1 MKKIVKDIF
10 AQIDYFLYRNGFK
23 KCKIR
28 KVHSVAETIDELI
41 YTQKSMVRFGDGEIA
56 IIRGKQASFQKGNPK
71 LVEDLK
77 RILSYQYD
85 NLIVTIPDI
94 FYDLSIYR
102 KASRQFWKDHLLFCR
117 KIYEKYCDTNKEYFN
132 TSVSR
137 FYYTLEDKS
146 QSERWISK
154 IRQIWKD
161 CDVVIVE
168 GVGTHNGVGNN
179 LLDTA
184 RTIERIIGPARNAY
198 EKLEEIF
205 EACIE
210 YPKDRLFLIS
220 LGPTAKPLTERL
232 FLEGYRVLDI
242 GNLDMEY
249 EWYLRK
255 ASKKEKIPK
264 HDMIDVETNRQ
275 AGYTDYLAQIK
286 KRIEL

>member
-1 MKKIVKDIF
+1 MKKIVKDAL

-56 IIRGKQASFQKGNPK
+56 IIRGKQASFQKGNSK

-85 NLIVTIPDI
+85 NMIVTIPDI
-94 FYDLSIYR
+94 FGDLSIYR
-102 KASRQFWKDHLLFCR
+102 KESRQFWKDHLLFFR
-117 KIYEKYCDTNKEYFN
+117 KIYEKYCDTSKEYFN
-132 TSVSR
+132 TSISR

-161 CDVVIVE
+161 RDVVIVE
-168 GVGTHNGVGNN
+168 GVGTHNGVGND

-184 RTIERIIGPARNAY
+184 KTIERIIGPARDAY

-205 EACIE
+205 KTCVE

-249 EWYLRK
+249 EWYLGK
-255 ASKKEKIPK
+255 VSKKEKIPK
-264 HDMIDVETNRQ
+264 HDMIDIETNIR